1 MTYLKLLGISFAI
14 FTSFISASHA
24 GNVEPTRNPEEIMLS
39 QEEVKFV
46 RWLIATDDMIKTAS
60 QEGQLLYWLNK
71 AISIVAPGPIK
82 LIQQWNMGALEGW
95 RKANKKLVTLKRQVH
110 CERIHLRISEET
122 ENSPFFEKLYKAR
135 GCEEN

>member
-1 MTYLKLLGISFAI
+1 
-14 FTSFISASHA
+14 
-24 GNVEPTRNPEEIMLS
+24 MLS